1 MESQDAKAEN
11 PQLQWRD
18 LAAELSQSVEGEG
31 RFDSAWRAMYAT
43 DASNYHQVPIGVVAP
58 KNKEDVPSAIAAC
71 KKFGAPVFS
80 RGAGTS

>member
-18 LAAELSQSVEGEG
+18 LPAELSQSVEGEV

-43 DASNYHQVPIGVVAP
+43 DASNYRQVPIGVVAP
-58 KNKEDVPSAIAAC
+58 KNKEDVLRAIAAC